1 MTNPDHKGLFVS
13 LEKKLGATF
22 RKSENSTTPSFN
34 RIKASP
40 LPSTHTHTH
49 TLFLLVESD
58 KTPDTKELRSL
69 LTLAVSYGAVGT
81 GAAHQ
86 YAKPQHQ
93 NKLCL
98 PECSKPLCGLLL
110 LYLSQPNAIHRG
122 KLIASVGKVREDDT
136 RLKDY
141 HQMPERKC
149 LGPSYENTSVHP
161 LLIPH
166 PTCKGQNLV
175 VSKN

>member
-22 RKSENSTTPSFN
+22 RKNET
-34 RIKASP
+34 AP
-40 LPSTHTHTH
+40 LHLLTGSKRLRCHPHKHTHTH
-49 TLFLLVESD
+49 MHTLFILVESD

-110 LYLSQPNAIHRG
+110 LYLSQPNTIHRG

-141 HQMPERKC
+141 HQMPGRKC
-149 LGPSYENTSVHP
+149 LGPS
-161 LLIPH
+161 
-166 PTCKGQNLV
+166 
-175 VSKN
+175 